1 MRIQL
6 SDHFTYRR
14 LLRFVLP
21 SIIMMVCISTYSIV
35 DGLFV
40 SNFVGKTSFAA
51 VNLSMPLLTALGTI
65 GFMIGT
71 GGNAIVSRTMGEG
84 KQEKANAYFTMLVI
98 VAAVFGFFLALI
110 GFIFAR
116 PIMSALGAE
125 GQMED
130 YCVIYVRILMISLP
144 CYILQNIF
152 QNFFI
157 AAEKPEMSLKLSL
170 ASGLLNVVFDYVFIV
185 LFDWGIAGA
194 AAATAMG
201 EILGGIVPVFYFAR
215 ENDSRLRF
223 TKTAF
228 YGRILLKTCT
238 NGSSE
243 LMTSISSSIVNML
256 YNFRLMGLAG
266 EDGVAAY
273 GVIMYVNF
281 IFSAIFIG
289 YSIGSAP
296 VVSYHY
302 GSGNHDELK
311 NLFKKSLTL
320 ISITG
325 LTLTALSELLSSVL
339 IRIFVGYD
347 AELMEMTVHGFRIY
361 ALFFLFCGFNIWG
374 SAFFTALSNGLISA
388 LISFSRTLVFQC
400 SMVLFL
406 PMILG
411 IDGVWMAV
419 IVAEILA
426 LVLTVTFLFAQRKT
440 YKYI

>member
-1 MRIQL
+1 
-6 SDHFTYRR
+6 
-14 LLRFVLP
+14 
-21 SIIMMVCISTYSIV
+21 
-35 DGLFV
+35 
-40 SNFVGKTSFAA
+40 
-51 VNLSMPLLTALGTI
+51 
-65 GFMIGT
+65 
-71 GGNAIVSRTMGEG
+71 MGEG
-84 KQEKANAYFTMLVI
+84 KQELANAYFTMLVI
-98 VAAVFGFFLALI
+98 IAAIFGILLALT
-110 GFIFAR
+110 GCLFAR

-125 GQMED
+125 GEMLD
-130 YCVIYVRILMISLP
+130 LCVIYVRVLMISLP

-157 AAEKPEMSLKLSL
+157 AAEKPELSLKLSL
-170 ASGLLNVVFDYVFIV
+170 ASGLLNVVFDYIFIV
-185 LFDWGIAGA
+185 LCNWGIAGA

-223 TKTAF
+223 TKTDF
-228 YGRILLKTCT
+228 YGRVLLKTCT

-243 LMTSISSSIVNML
+243 LMTSISASIVNML
-256 YNFRLMGLAG
+256 YNFRLIGLAG

-302 GSGNHDELK
+302 GAGNHDELK
-311 NLFKKSLTL
+311 NLFRKSLAL
-320 ISITG
+320 ILTTG
-325 LTLTALSELLSSVL
+325 FVLTALSELLSSVL
-339 IRIFVGYD
+339 IQVFVGYD
-347 AELMEMTVHGFRIY
+347 AHLSAMTVHGFRIY

-406 PMILG
+406 PLVLG

-419 IVAEILA
+419 IVAEVLA
-426 LVLTVTFLFAQRKT
+426 LLLTGSLLFAQRE
-440 YKYI
+440 KYRYV

>member
-6 SDHFTYRR
+6 SDHFSYRR
-14 LLRFVLP
+14 LLRFVFP
-21 SIIMMVCISTYSIV
+21 SVVMMVCISMYSIV

-40 SNFVGKTSFAA
+40 SNFVGKIPFAA
-51 VNLSMPLLTALGTI
+51 VNLSMPLLIALGTI
-65 GFMIGT
+65 GFMVGT

-84 KQEKANAYFTMLVI
+84 RQEKANAYFTMLVI
-98 VAAVFGFFLALI
+98 IAAIFGAFLALL

-116 PIMSALGAE
+116 PIMAALGAE
-125 GQMED
+125 GPMED
-130 YCVIYVRILMISLP
+130 YCVTYVRILMISLP

-157 AAEKPEMSLKLSL
+157 TAEKPEMSLKLSL
-170 ASGLLNVVFDYVFIV
+170 LSGLTNVVFDYVFIV
-185 LFDWGIAGA
+185 IFGWGIAGA

-201 EILGGIVPVFYFAR
+201 EILGGVVPVFYFAR

-223 TKTAF
+223 TKTRF
-228 YGRILLKTCT
+228 YGRILLQTCT

-243 LMTSISSSIVNML
+243 LMTSVSSSIVNML
-256 YNFRLMGLAG
+256 YNFRLLGLAG

-296 VVSYHY
+296 VVGYHY

-311 NLFKKSLTL
+311 NLFRKSLTL
-320 ISITG
+320 IAVTG
-325 LTLTALSELLSSVL
+325 VILTALSELLSGTL

-347 AELMEMTVHGFRIY
+347 QELMTMTVHGFRIY

-388 LISFSRTLVFQC
+388 FISFSRTLVFQC
-400 SMVLFL
+400 SMVLLL
-406 PMILG
+406 PVLLG

-419 IVAEILA
+419 IVAEVLA
-426 LVLTVTFLFAQRKT
+426 LALTSTFLFVQRKK

>member
-98 VAAVFGFFLALI
+98 VAAVFGIFLALI

-256 YNFRLMGLAG
+256 YNFRLMGLTG

-296 VVSYHY
+296 VFSYHN
-302 GSGNHDELK
+302 GSGNHDE
-311 NLFKKSLTL
+311 
-320 ISITG
+320 
-325 LTLTALSELLSSVL
+325 
-339 IRIFVGYD
+339 
-347 AELMEMTVHGFRIY
+347 
-361 ALFFLFCGFNIWG
+361 
-374 SAFFTALSNGLISA
+374 
-388 LISFSRTLVFQC
+388 
-400 SMVLFL
+400 
-406 PMILG
+406 
-411 IDGVWMAV
+411 
-419 IVAEILA
+419 
-426 LVLTVTFLFAQRKT
+426 
-440 YKYI
+440 

>member
-1 MRIQL
+1 
-6 SDHFTYRR
+6 
-14 LLRFVLP
+14 
-21 SIIMMVCISTYSIV
+21 
-35 DGLFV
+35 
-40 SNFVGKTSFAA
+40 
-51 VNLSMPLLTALGTI
+51 MPLSLA
-65 GFMIGT
+65 
-71 GGNAIVSRTMGEG
+71 
-84 KQEKANAYFTMLVI
+84 
-98 VAAVFGFFLALI
+98 FFLALI

-170 ASGLLNVVFDYVFIV
+170 ALGLLNVVFDYVFIV

-256 YNFRLMGLAG
+256 YNFRLMGLTG

-339 IRIFVGYD
+339 IRVFVGYD

>member
-1 MRIQL
+1 
-6 SDHFTYRR
+6 
-14 LLRFVLP
+14 
-21 SIIMMVCISTYSIV
+21 MMVCISMYSIV

-40 SNFVGKTSFAA
+40 SNFVGKIPFAA
-51 VNLSMPLLTALGTI
+51 VNLSMPLLIALGTI
-65 GFMIGT
+65 GFMVGT

-84 KQEKANAYFTMLVI
+84 RQEKANAYFTMLVI
-98 VAAVFGFFLALI
+98 IAAIFGAFLALL

-116 PIMSALGAE
+116 PIMAALGAE
-125 GQMED
+125 GPMED
-130 YCVIYVRILMISLP
+130 YCVTYVRILMISLP

-157 AAEKPEMSLKLSL
+157 TAEKPEMSLKLSL
-170 ASGLLNVVFDYVFIV
+170 LSGLTNVVFDYVFIV
-185 LFDWGIAGA
+185 IFGWGIAGA

-201 EILGGIVPVFYFAR
+201 EILGGVVPVFYFAR

-223 TKTAF
+223 TKTRF
-228 YGRILLKTCT
+228 YGRILLQTCT

-243 LMTSISSSIVNML
+243 LMTSVSSSIVNML
-256 YNFRLMGLAG
+256 YNFRLLGLAG

-296 VVSYHY
+296 VVGYHY

-311 NLFKKSLTL
+311 NLFRKSLTL
-320 ISITG
+320 IAVTG
-325 LTLTALSELLSSVL
+325 VILTALSELLSGTL

-347 AELMEMTVHGFRIY
+347 QELMTMTVHGFRIY

-388 LISFSRTLVFQC
+388 FISFSRTLVFQC
-400 SMVLFL
+400 SMVLLL
-406 PMILG
+406 PVLLG

-419 IVAEILA
+419 IVAEVLA
-426 LVLTVTFLFAQRKT
+426 LALTSTFLFVQRKK